1 MRKTIIAGNWKMNAS
16 KESVNT
22 LIMGILAG
30 MGDVKSEVIVC
41 APYPYLSQ
49 VEALITH
56 SQLKL
61 GAQSLNINAAGAFTG
76 EVSADMI
83 KDFGAQYVIVGHSER
98 RSLYDEGSALV
109 AEKVKAAL
117 ENDLTPLFCVGES
130 LKQREA
136 GETEAVVSEQIQAVI
151 DLLGIDAFLGIV
163 IAYEPVWAIG
173 TGVTA
178 TPAQAQAVHAFIRQI
193 LAGYDDGIADMT
205 AILYG
210 GSMNASNASE
220 LIACEDIDGGL
231 IGGAS
236 LKAEDF
242 LQLKPDFAL
251 EMGILNSLSPSRSNG
266 FRNIF
271 DKVMSEVRLKR

>member
-1 MRKTIIAGNWKMNAS
+1 MRKTIVAGNWKMNAS
-16 KESVNT
+16 KETVKT
-22 LIMGILAG
+22 LIMGILSG
-30 MGDVKSEVIVC
+30 MDDVKSEVVVC
-41 APYPYLSQ
+41 APFPYLSQ

-61 GAQSLNINAAGAFTG
+61 GAQSLNINVAGAFTG
-76 EVSADMI
+76 EVSAEMI

-98 RSLYDEGSALV
+98 RNLYGEDSTLV

-117 ENDLTPLFCVGES
+117 DNGLIPLFCVGET
-130 LKQREA
+130 LEQREA
-136 GETEAVVSEQIQAVI
+136 SETEAVVSEQINAVI
-151 DLLGIDAFLGIV
+151 ELLGIDAFLRIV

-178 TPAQAQAVHAFIRQI
+178 TPEQAQAVHAFIRQL
-193 LAGYDDGIADMT
+193 LATHHDGIADMT

-210 GSMNASNASE
+210 GSMNVNNANE

-242 LQLKPDFAL
+242 LQ
-251 EMGILNSLSPSRSNG
+251 IC
-266 FRNIF
+266 
-271 DKVMSEVRLKR
+271 KVG